1 MSTPVLWGLAV
12 AIVIAFLLIRNTRTR
27 RGGEAIRGSALL
39 TKGGNIIAGVSRA
52 VSSWLKSLVE
62 PRGEALMKHLAEAK
76 AREEERGLELEKELK
91 AKKELA
97 EAKKRNTKLRQD
109 IAGVGKKR

>member
-12 AIVIAFLLIRNTRTR
+12 AVVVAFLLIRNKRTR

-39 TKGGNIIAGVSRA
+39 TKGGDTIVGASRA
-52 VSSWLKSLVE
+52 VSSWLKGLVE
-62 PRGEALMKHLAEAK
+62 PRGEALMEHLEKAK
-76 AREEERGLELEKELK
+76 KREEERGVELEKELK